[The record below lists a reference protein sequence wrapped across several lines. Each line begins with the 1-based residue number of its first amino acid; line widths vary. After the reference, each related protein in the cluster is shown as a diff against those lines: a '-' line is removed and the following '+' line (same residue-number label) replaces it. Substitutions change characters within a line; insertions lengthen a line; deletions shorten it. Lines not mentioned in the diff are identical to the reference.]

1 MVNNRTGYVPPWS
14 HEFREGV
21 ACLFCGNTERVV
33 LCGSSTATDPVETGS
48 DLEGSSRGVCE
59 ACSVIAHW
67 VWRNLSEGI
76 EPVERAR
83 GPKCVRVLVSRLG
96 KLPDGQPANPAHPV
110 SYEFLYSLSGP
121 DGLVDLPSGVLAEGE
136 EPETTVLR
144 ILANLGI
151 TSWRRCVEPLYV
163 GHTYRGGLASVYL
176 VTAYGDVP
184 GAPRTSSVVWR
195 QWPVADHVSES
206 QSGFYQALEHVWP
219 LRISKHRST
228 EPRTDQV
235 STYLR
240 RGAVEYVGM
249 QLALITDP
257 STDTSM
263 SEYLRKSMTPDE
275 RTVCKLVV
283 EAAHLEAARV
293 ASEAEVPGGEE
304 ADGEAPADL
313 GGGGDD
319 LPPEVVGESSDEGT
333 LDDAFREGSDG

>member
-1 MVNNRTGYVPPWS
+1 MANRTGYVPPWS

-33 LCGSSTATDPVETGS
+33 LCGPSDATDSADSGA
-48 DLEGSSRGVCE
+48 DLDGTVRGVCE

-83 GPKCVRVLVSRLG
+83 AAKCVRVLVSRLG
-96 KLPDGQPANPAHPV
+96 KLPDGQLANPAHPV
-110 SYEFLYSLSGP
+110 SYEFLYSLAGP
-121 DGLVDLPSGVLAEGE
+121 DGLVDLPSGVLTEGE
-136 EPETTVLR
+136 EPEAAVLR

-184 GAPRTSSVVWR
+184 GAPRSSAGVWR
-195 QWPVADHVSES
+195 QWPVADHVSS
-206 QSGFYQALEHVWP
+206 AQAGFYQALEHVWP

-228 EPRTDQV
+228 DPRADQV

-249 QLALITDP
+249 QLALIVDP
-257 STDTSM
+257 ATDTSM
-263 SEYLRKSMTPDE
+263 AEYLRKSMTADE
-275 RTVCKLVV
+275 KLVCKLVV
-283 EAAHLEAARV
+283 DAARLDAERA
-293 ASEAEVPGGEE
+293 ASEAESS
-304 ADGEAPADL
+304 DGEQAEAVAPEDSGA
-313 GGGGDD
+313 GDD
-319 LPPEVVGESSDEGT
+319 LPTEVVGESSDEGT
-333 LDDAFREGSDG
+333 LDDAFSEGSDG